1 MILTCPECATR
12 YQTDA
17 AKFPPQ
23 GRNVRCAKCGHVWH
37 QAAPQPEVEEEAISA
52 VPPPA
57 PEAPV
62 YERPETPAASHYEQA
77 QTGPFAPMVPPSDKP
92 DVLPGIISRL
102 GLALGW
108 VAFIAVILV
117 IGWAGMT
124 YRQQIAAAWPQ
135 SASLYAGLG
144 LPVNTRGIDIRNVV
158 DSLETEDGQP
168 VLVITGDLVNLGDEP
183 VTVPA
188 KIRIGLSDEEKRE
201 IYSYSF
207 TPDVKTLEA
216 GQTAAFRTRLANP
229 PAARRNLEVR
239 FLRAGE

>member
-17 AKFPPQ
+17 SKFPPQ
-23 GRNVRCAKCGHVWH
+23 GRSVRCAKCGHVWH
-37 QAAPQPEVEEEAISA
+37 QSAPQPEVEEEAISA

-62 YERPETPAASHYEQA
+62 YERPEPAASHYEEA
-77 QTGPFAPMVPPSDKP
+77 RPTPFTPLKPESDRS
-92 DVLPGIISRL
+92 DMLPGIISRL
-102 GLALGW
+102 GLAVGW
-108 VAFIAVILV
+108 VALIAVILA
-117 IGWAGMT
+117 IGWAVLT

-144 LPVNTRGIDIRNVV
+144 LRVNTRGIEIRNVD
-158 DSLETEDGQP
+158 DSLEVEDGQP

-183 VTVPA
+183 VPVP
-188 KIRIGLSDEEKRE
+188 KVRIGLFDEQKRE

-207 TPDVKTLEA
+207 APDVKTLEA
-216 GQTAAFRTRLANP
+216 HQTVPFRTRLANP
-229 PAARRNLEVR
+229 PVARRTVEVR
-239 FLRAGE
+239 LLSAGE